1 LIEIGGATIL
11 NDCYNSNPEALRS
24 MIRTLGGRPAGRRIL
39 VAGEMLEQGEQGPA
53 LHAACGRAAAE
64 AGLDL
69 VVGVG
74 GNAEHLAAAACAGG
88 VATLALRCDVTD
100 ESDVGAAM
108 ATVLE
113 RFGRIDV
120 LVNNA
125 GITGSQQAA
134 RCHETPVEEWDKV
147 HAVNVRGPFLCSR
160 AVLPSMVARGSGH
173 IITIASVAGLIAFPG
188 RCAYTAS
195 KGAAVML
202 TRSIAVDYA
211 AAGIRAN
218 AVCPGMVYTPMTS
231 WRLDQPELRA
241 EVESRIPVGR
251 VATPD
256 EIAEAV
262 ALLASGRLGYMTGHP
277 LVVDGGMS
285 AL

>member
-1 LIEIGGATIL
+1 MTAGPVAVVTGGGSGIGLATCARL
-11 NDCYNSNPEALRS
+11 AKEGFA
-24 MIRTLGGRPAGRRIL
+24 
-39 VAGEMLEQGEQGPA
+39 VAA
-53 LHAACGRAAAE
+53 
-64 AGLDL
+64 LDL
-69 VVGVG
+69 RPSG
-74 GNAEHLAAAACAGG
+74 AAG
-88 VATLALRCDVTD
+88 VAALTLVCDVTD
-100 ESDVGAAM
+100 EADVSAAM
-108 ATVLE
+108 AAVSDRLGE
-113 RFGRIDV
+113 IDV

-125 GITGSQQAA
+125 GITGSRQAT

-147 HAVNVRGPFLCSR
+147 FAVNVRGPFLCSR
-160 AVLPSMVARGSGH
+160 AVLPQMVARGSGH
-173 IITIASVAGLIAFPG
+173 VITIASVAGLVAFPG

-195 KGAAVML
+195 MGAALML

-241 EVESRIPVGR
+241 EVEGRIPVGR

-256 EIAEAV
+256 EIADAV
-262 ALLASGRLGYMTGHP
+262 ALLASGRLTYMTGHP

>member
-1 LIEIGGATIL
+1 MTEGRVAVVTGGGSGIGLATCARL
-11 NDCYNSNPEALRS
+11 
-24 MIRTLGGRPAGRRIL
+24 AGDGFT
-39 VAGEMLEQGEQGPA
+39 VAA
-53 LHAACGRAAAE
+53 
-64 AGLDL
+64 LDL
-69 VVGVG
+69 EPSGAAGIAALAVV
-74 GNAEHLAAAACAGG
+74 
-88 VATLALRCDVTD
+88 CDVTD
-100 ESDVGAAM
+100 EAGVSTAM
-108 ATVLE
+108 ATVA
-113 RFGRIDV
+113 GRYGGIDV

-125 GITGSQQAA
+125 GITGSRQAA

-173 IITIASVAGLIAFPG
+173 IITIASVAGLVAFPG

-195 KGAAVML
+195 KGAALML

-211 AAGIRAN
+211 AAGVRAN

-241 EVESRIPVGR
+241 EVEARIPVGR

-256 EIAEAV
+256 EIADAV
-262 ALLASGRLGYMTGHP
+262 ALLASGRLAYMTGHS
-277 LVVDGGMS
+277 LVVDGGLS

>member
-1 LIEIGGATIL
+1 MPAGGAAPPGVVVVT
-11 NDCYNSNPEALRS
+11 
-24 MIRTLGGRPAGRRIL
+24 GGCSGI
-39 VAGEMLEQGEQGPA
+39 
-53 LHAACGRAAAE
+53 
-64 AGLDL
+64 GL
-69 VVGVG
+69 
-74 GNAEHLAAAACAGG
+74 ATCTRLAADGFTVAVLDIKPADTQDGAA
-88 VATLALRCDVTD
+88 LALRCDVTD
-100 ESDVGAAM
+100 ESDVEAAM
-108 ATVLE
+108 AAVLE

-134 RCHETPVEEWDKV
+134 RCHETPVAEWDRV

-173 IITIASVAGLIAFPG
+173 IITIASVAGFIAFPG

-195 KGAAVML
+195 KGAALML

-241 EVESRIPVGR
+241 AVEDRIPVGR
-251 VATPD
+251 VAVPE
-256 EIAEAV
+256 EIADAV

>member
-1 LIEIGGATIL
+1 MSGPRVAVVTGGASGI
-11 NDCYNSNPEALRS
+11 
-24 MIRTLGGRPAGRRIL
+24 
-39 VAGEMLEQGEQGPA
+39 
-53 LHAACGRAAAE
+53 
-64 AGLDL
+64 GL
-69 VVGVG
+69 
-74 GNAEHLAAAACAGG
+74 ATCTRLAADGFTVAVLDIKPADTQDGAA
-88 VATLALRCDVTD
+88 LALRCDVTD
-100 ESDVGAAM
+100 ESDVEAAM
-108 ATVLE
+108 AAVLE

-134 RCHETPVEEWDKV
+134 RCHETPVAEWDRV

-173 IITIASVAGLIAFPG
+173 IITIASVAGFIAFPG

-195 KGAAVML
+195 KGAALML

-241 EVESRIPVGR
+241 AVEDRIPVGR
-251 VATPD
+251 VAVPE
-256 EIAEAV
+256 EIADAV

>member
-1 LIEIGGATIL
+1 MTT
-11 NDCYNSNPEALRS
+11 P
-24 MIRTLGGRPAGRRIL
+24 
-39 VAGEMLEQGEQGPA
+39 
-53 LHAACGRAAAE
+53 AAE
-64 AGLDL
+64 GGGQVAVVTGGGSGIGLATCERLAKDWFTVAVL
-69 VVGVG
+69 DVRP
-74 GNAEHLAAAACAGG
+74 AAAAGPA
-88 VATLALRCDVTD
+88 AMALRCDVTD
-100 ESDVGAAM
+100 ESDVTRCFT
-108 ATVLE
+108 TVL
-113 RFGRIDV
+113 GQLGGIDV

-125 GITGSQQAA
+125 GITGSRQAA
-134 RCHETPVEEWDKV
+134 RCHETPIEEWDKV

-160 AVLPSMVARGSGH
+160 AVLPSMIARRSGH
-173 IITIASVAGLIAFPG
+173 IITIASVAGLVAFPG

-195 KGAAVML
+195 KGAALML

-241 EVESRIPVGR
+241 EVEERIPAGR
-251 VATPD
+251 VAAPE
-256 EIAEAV
+256 EIADAV

>member
-1 LIEIGGATIL
+1 MTAGQVAVVTGGGSGIGLATSARL
-11 NDCYNSNPEALRS
+11 AQDGFSVAVLDVQP
-24 MIRTLGGRPAGRRIL
+24 PA
-39 VAGEMLEQGEQGPA
+39 AGT
-53 LHAACGRAAAE
+53 AA
-64 AGLDL
+64 
-69 VVGVG
+69 
-74 GNAEHLAAAACAGG
+74 
-88 VATLALRCDVTD
+88 LALRCDVTD
-100 ESDVGAAM
+100 EADVAKAM
-108 ATVLE
+108 AAVAARL
-113 RFGRIDV
+113 GPVGV

-134 RCHETPVEEWDKV
+134 RCHETPVQEWDKV

-160 AVLPSMVARGSGH
+160 AVLPSMIERGGGH
-173 IITIASVAGLIAFPG
+173 IITIASVAGLVAFPG

-195 KGAAVML
+195 KGAALML

-211 AAGIRAN
+211 ADGIRAN

-241 EVESRIPVGR
+241 EVEARIPAGR

-256 EIAEAV
+256 EIADAV
-262 ALLASGRLGYMTGHP
+262 AVLASGRLGYMTGHP

>member
-1 LIEIGGATIL
+1 
-11 NDCYNSNPEALRS
+11 
-24 MIRTLGGRPAGRRIL
+24 M
-39 VAGEMLEQGEQGPA
+39 
-53 LHAACGRAAAE
+53 AA
-64 AGLDL
+64 
-69 VVGVG
+69 
-74 GNAEHLAAAACAGG
+74 
-88 VATLALRCDVTD
+88 
-100 ESDVGAAM
+100 
-108 ATVLE
+108 VLE

-125 GITGSQQAA
+125 GITGSQQAT
-134 RCHETPVEEWDKV
+134 RCHETPVAEWDKV
-147 HAVNVRGPFLCSR
+147 HAVNVRGPFLCSH
-160 AVLPSMVARGSGH
+160 AVLPSMLARGTGH
-173 IITIASVAGLIAFPG
+173 IITIVSVAGFIAFPG

-195 KGAAVML
+195 KGAALML

-241 EVESRIPVGR
+241 AVEDRIPVGR
-251 VATPD
+251 VAVPE
-256 EIAEAV
+256 EIADAV

>member
-1 LIEIGGATIL
+1 LTTG
-11 NDCYNSNPEALRS
+11 
-24 MIRTLGGRPAGRRIL
+24 L
-39 VAGEMLEQGEQGPA
+39 VAVVTGGGSGIGLATCARLVKDGFTV
-53 LHAACGRAAAE
+53 AA
-64 AGLDL
+64 LDL
-69 VVGVG
+69 RPS
-74 GNAEHLAAAACAGG
+74 AAGG
-88 VATLALRCDVTD
+88 IAALTVPCDVTG
-100 ESDVGAAM
+100 EAEVSAAM
-108 ATVLE
+108 TAVTD
-113 RFGRIDV
+113 RFGGIDV

-125 GITGSQQAA
+125 GITGSRQAA
-134 RCHETPVEEWDKV
+134 RCHETPVEEWDRV
-147 HAVNVRGPFLCSR
+147 LAVNVRGPFLCSR

-173 IITIASVAGLIAFPG
+173 IITIASVAGLVAFPG

-195 KGAAVML
+195 KGAALML

-241 EVESRIPVGR
+241 EVEGRIPVGR
-251 VATPD
+251 VAAPD
-256 EIAEAV
+256 EIADAV

-285 AL
+285 AW

>member
-1 LIEIGGATIL
+1 
-11 NDCYNSNPEALRS
+11 
-24 MIRTLGGRPAGRRIL
+24 
-39 VAGEMLEQGEQGPA
+39 
-53 LHAACGRAAAE
+53 
-64 AGLDL
+64 
-69 VVGVG
+69 
-74 GNAEHLAAAACAGG
+74 
-88 VATLALRCDVTD
+88 
-100 ESDVGAAM
+100 
-108 ATVLE
+108 VLE

-134 RCHETPVEEWDKV
+134 RCHETPVGEWDKV

-160 AVLPSMVARGSGH
+160 AVLPSMLARGNGH

-195 KGAAVML
+195 KGAALML

-241 EVESRIPVGR
+241 AVEDRIPVGR
-251 VATPD
+251 VAAPE
-256 EIAEAV
+256 EIADAV
-262 ALLASGRLGYMTGHP
+262 AVLASGQLGYMTGHP
-277 LVVDGGMS
+277 LIVDGGMS